1 MITVKNLSKR
11 FEDSLQVLNDINV
24 EINKGEIISIIGPSG
39 TGKSTF
45 LRCLN
50 KLETPS
56 GGEIIIDG
64 ENISDPNIN
73 ILNVRKKMGMVFQ
86 SFNLFS
92 HLMVIENIMLG
103 PIHLLKT
110 PRQEAYNR
118 AIELLKTVGLESKAF
133 AYPDELSGGQKQ
145 RIAIARTLAMNPEI
159 ILFDEPTSALDPT
172 MTGEVLA
179 VIKKLAKQ
187 GMTMVIV
194 THEMKFAQDVST
206 RVFYM
211 DEGIIYEEGAPDE
224 IFSNPKREKTKVFI
238 SKIKNFNY
246 QINFADLDIYNL
258 NANIKEF
265 CETLLISEKNVKR
278 VELLTE
284 EVLFSFLKKLTD
296 KVEFNLAFS
305 DVSGKTELLFTY
317 SGENVNPLENPDEDN
332 EISLMIIKN
341 QTQSISYNRAEGLN
355 TLVLEI

>member
-1 MITVKNLSKR
+1 MISVKNLSKK
-11 FEDSLQVLNDINV
+11 FGDSLQVLNDINV
-24 EINKGEIISIIGPSG
+24 EIKKGEIISIIGPSG

-50 KLETPS
+50 KLETPT

-64 ENISDPNIN
+64 ENISDANIN

-110 PRQEAYNR
+110 PRKIAYQK
-118 AIELLKTVGLESKAF
+118 AIELLKVVGLESKAL

-187 GMTMVIV
+187 GMTMLIV

-206 RVFYM
+206 RIFYM
-211 DEGIIYEEGAPDE
+211 DEGVIYEEGTPDE
-224 IFSNPKREKTKVFI
+224 IFNNPKQEKTKIFI
-238 SKIKNFNY
+238 SKIKSFAY
-246 QINFADLDIYNL
+246 QLNFADLDIYNL
-258 NANIKEF
+258 NANINEF
-265 CETLLISEKNVKR
+265 CETHSLEEKTKKTI
-278 VELLTE
+278 ELLLE
-284 EVLFSFLKKLTD
+284 EILYNFLKKLTD
-296 KVEFNLAFS
+296 KIEFSIAYS
-305 DVSGKTELLFTY
+305 DATGKTELQFKYL
-317 SGENVNPLENPDEDN
+317 GENINPIENPTDEN
-332 EISLMIIKN
+332 EISLMIIQN
-341 QTQSISYNRAEGLN
+341 QTKSISHTHIDGLN
-355 TLVLEI
+355 TLTVGL